1 MVKIFKNLLI
11 HFPKQIH
18 FTLLKSQYCLWITWK
33 APLKLIKNVC
43 KLIYRLEELNEFL
56 NHYRCWLFYHSQK
69 FFFFLLH
76 ESQDNFFCCK
86 NIFII
91 VKTFFFLCCGNFFV
105 PEKVFLLL
113 WEYFYCRENCSF
125 CSENLLLKILPSIKR
140 TFLSK
145 AKVFVK
151 LCKNS
156 LVGYLAFA

>member
-18 FTLLKSQYCLWITWK
+18 FILLKSQYCLWITWK

-69 FFFFLLH
+69 FYF
-76 ESQDNFFCCK
+76 FFCCMSRK
-86 NIFII
+86 IISFAVRIFLLLW
-91 VKTFFFLCCGNFFV
+91 KLFFFLCCGNFFV
-105 PEKVFLLL
+105 AEKVFLLL

-125 CSENLLLKILPSIKR
+125 YSENLLLKILPSITR

-151 LCKNS
+151 LCKT
-156 LVGYLAFA
+156 LW

>member
-11 HFPKQIH
+11 HFLKQIH

-69 FFFFLLH
+69 FFFLLLH

-91 VKTFFFLCCGNFFV
+91 VKTFFFYVAEIFSLLRKFFFCCENIFTVVRIVLFTLRIYSWKFF
-105 PEKVFLLL
+105 PPLREPFFQKQKFLLNYAKTL
-113 WEYFYCRENCSF
+113 W
-125 CSENLLLKILPSIKR
+125 
-140 TFLSK
+140 
-145 AKVFVK
+145 
-151 LCKNS
+151 
-156 LVGYLAFA
+156 